1 MTTRHEMAVATV
13 TQYRIACGL
22 EQAGEPSL
30 AARLRRCATA
40 RRGRHCMGGW
50 PWTCRS
56 VACVWCRQPIIRRWW
71 AGMVEWRSPHAL
83 ILAVIPVSWSAG
95 SLRVAVRRLRRA
107 LRDLRDQM
115 ARRSGR
121 WRGVCL
127 SGLVTSHGTAM
138 VVFDRGTVDRAEFV
152 KAVQRRWAGA
162 TVTDLT
168 DQAPSSEM
176 TLRDAIE
183 LAALRRGIEPL
194 RLLVLPQ
201 RDPIL
206 PTMTII
212 DPMPVILYWLERRH
226 LRASTCSSCA

>member
-1 MTTRHEMAVATV
+1 
-13 TQYRIACGL
+13 
-22 EQAGEPSL
+22 
-30 AARLRRCATA
+30 
-40 RRGRHCMGGW
+40 
-50 PWTCRS
+50 
-56 VACVWCRQPIIRRWW
+56 
-71 AGMVEWRSPHAL
+71 
-83 ILAVIPVSWSAG
+83 
-95 SLRVAVRRLRRA
+95 
-107 LRDLRDQM
+107 
-115 ARRSGR
+115 
-121 WRGVCL
+121 
-127 SGLVTSHGTAM
+127 M